1 MDAAADER
9 DETMSSQISF
19 RITSKSAQ
27 DMGIY
32 QGASEVDALAAMH
45 RDAGY
50 DVTLDETGTEL
61 VFASESDREL
71 CGDVD
76 AWTVRPVSE

>member
-1 MDAAADER
+1 MDAAADGETT
-9 DETMSSQISF
+9 TMSSQISF

-27 DMGIY
+27 DMGTY

-61 VFASESDREL
+61 VFASESDREI
-71 CGDVD
+71 CGDID
-76 AWTVRPVSE
+76 DWTVRPVSD